1 MTDTTPLSTTPATTA
16 APATTTT
23 PATQQPAGDG
33 KPWYAS
39 IQDEGTRTW
48 AEAKGFKDPLA
59 VVESAYNLEKL
70 MGFDKAGRTIVV
82 PDDKATP
89 EQVAAFRAKLGVP
102 EKADGYKLPIPEG
115 GDDAFAKTAS
125 AWFHEAGIPAKSAE
139 TLAAKWNDYAT
150 AVAQQQEDAF
160 HADAEKGLKELQAE
174 YGAAFEQNLELG
186 KRAARQF
193 IPAKSD
199 EERDAVL
206 GKIQRAIGTKDFVR
220 LFSSIGAGL
229 AEGKNHTGEG
239 QSLVLTPA
247 QARQQLQEL
256 KSNPEWVKALEAG
269 DPVKHAKA
277 LELGNLANPV
287 VA

>member
-1 MTDTTPLSTTPATTA
+1 MTDTTPLSTTSATTA
-16 APATTTT
+16 APATTT
-23 PATQQPAGDG
+23 PATQQPAGEG

-89 EQVAAFRAKLGVP
+89 EQVSAFRAKLGVP

-125 AWFHEAGIPAKSAE
+125 SWFHEAGIPAKSAE
-139 TLAAKWNDYAT
+139 TLAAKWNDYAA

-160 HADAEKGLKELQAE
+160 HADTENGLKELQAE
-174 YGAAFEQNLELG
+174 YGEAFEQNVELG
-186 KRAARQF
+186 KRASKQF

-199 EERDAVL
+199 KERDAVL

-229 AEGKNHTGEG
+229 AEHKNQNGEG
-239 QSLVLTPA
+239 SSMILTPA
-247 QARQQLQEL
+247 QAKQQLQEL
-256 KSNPEWVKALEAG
+256 KSNKEWLASFQAG
-269 DPVKHAKA
+269 DPVKAAEKSALAKM
-277 LELGNLANPV
+277 ANPSYPE
-287 VA
+287 